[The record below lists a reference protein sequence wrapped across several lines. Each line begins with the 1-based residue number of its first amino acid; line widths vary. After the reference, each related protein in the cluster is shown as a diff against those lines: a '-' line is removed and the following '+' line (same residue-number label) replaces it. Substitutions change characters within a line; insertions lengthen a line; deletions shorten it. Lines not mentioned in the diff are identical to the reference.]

1 MSAWLSS
8 LIAARIT
15 RRQAIKHSFVA
26 YIDVIRIA
34 PGISPFK
41 ELFSSASN
49 SIIKDFPCYQNGMRD
64 TWASDRAMDRKE
76 FFSLEDIEENT
87 VISQSKSKLL

>member
-49 SIIKDFPCYQNGMRD
+49 SIIKDFRCYQNMRV
-64 TWASDRAMDRKE
+64 TWTGDRKMDRKE
-76 FFSLEDIEENT
+76 FLRL
-87 VISQSKSKLL
+87 KS